1 MKETICRIIGIRG
14 RTTIPFIFRKDLKIT
29 DDTFLRWE
37 RSGQSLIVT
46 PLREF
51 KDGICVSGAFYE
63 INNPEEIQKFVD
75 STDIKN
81 LRLLRRA
88 VLNKL
93 KTSAGK
99 GIGNISN

>member
-14 RTTIPFIFRKDLKIT
+14 RTTIPFIFRRDLKIT

-37 RSGQSLIVT
+37 RSGQRLIVT

-63 INNPEEIQKFVD
+63 LNNPEEIQRLVD
-75 STDIKN
+75 SADEKTLK
-81 LRLLRRA
+81 LLQDA
-88 VLNKL
+88 VLRKNKERVP
-93 KTSAGK
+93 G
-99 GIGNISN
+99 